1 MRVFGDDLGAFQRQR
16 IIPSA
21 PRSVYVIGIVGSVST
36 AWNKTNILGFFFSFF
51 TLCIFVPSSF
61 SLFWKQY
68 TLAKPHYNQTWPSS
82 PPIPQDSTFQ
92 LLQLLWAVHQIKA
105 ERSFV
110 VSEMSPSFQKVTENL
125 GMSEPLPDGDRS
137 CKTCLP
143 SHLSGTQLIE
153 GSHLFP
159 GRRRS
164 L

>member
-1 MRVFGDDLGAFQRQR
+1 MILEHFKDKEFFLLPLEAYMQLGLW
-16 IIPSA
+16 A
-21 PRSVYVIGIVGSVST
+21 PCLQLEIKPTS
-36 AWNKTNILGFFFSFF
+36 WWFFFFFSFF
-51 TLCIFVPSSF
+51 TLCVFVPSSF

-125 GMSEPLPDGDRS
+125 GMSEPDGDRS